1 MRVSLVPELSTIE
14 KPEVWIGRMAAKCYD
29 GKVDE
34 VSCQKRTLACLKNQH
49 LTTLRFGYA
58 TMQIGDISR
67 VCSHQLVRLA
77 HAGMLQESQRYVEL
91 SGIEFVDPPELEGC
105 PVDFKYQWA
114 TVQDMAEALY
124 QEAVQKKY
132 LVKGDARYILPQG
145 CTTAINMTGNFQMW
159 LHFIGL
165 RADKAAQW
173 EIRWLAEACLE
184 ILNGIAPNVF
194 PLDGT
199 YSNTMPEGWWEDDV
213 A

>member
-1 MRVSLVPELSTIE
+1 MRVTLVPELSTTQNAE
-14 KPEVWIGRMAAKCYD
+14 AWIGRMAAMCYD
-29 GKVDE
+29 GKTDDE
-34 VSCQKRTLACLKNQH
+34 SSVKRTIACLRNEH

-58 TMQIGDISR
+58 TVQIGDISR

-77 HAGMLQESQRYVEL
+77 HAGLLQESQRYVEL
-91 SGIEFVDPPELEGC
+91 TGVNYIDPPALTDC
-105 PVDFKYQWA
+105 PDWYRSAWA
-114 TVQDMAEALY
+114 KVQADAEALY
-124 QEAVQKKY
+124 LVAVKDKL

-145 CTTAINMTGNFQMW
+145 CDTAINLTGNFQMW
-159 LHFIGL
+159 RHFIGL

-199 YSNTMPEGWWEDDV
+199 YSHTMPEGWWEQ
-213 A
+213 